1 METKELLRILTDV
14 NGVSGREGN
23 VADVAKEI
31 LSEYMDVKIDNMG
44 SVIGHRD
51 GKGKHILL
59 DAHIDQI
66 GLVVTA
72 IDDNGFLKVNSV
84 GGVDRRILTANRLT
98 VRGKEQLLGIVC
110 STPPHLAKG
119 DDSSVKE
126 ISEFFIDIGMNAEKA
141 REVVSVGDAVTYNQ
155 TFCELMNG
163 RVTNKSLDDRAGI
176 AVLLKA
182 VEYVKEEDCDAK
194 LSVLFS
200 VQEEVG
206 TRGAGAGA
214 YSLIPDEAI
223 AVDVSFAFA
232 PDIPKHKCGEIDGG
246 AMIGVSPILSTAM
259 TNELKR
265 IAKENNIPHSLEIMG
280 GETGTNADAI
290 TLTAHGIPTALIS
303 IPQRNMHT
311 PVELVSVSDVESCA
325 RLIADYIIENGG
337 SANA

>member
-1 METKELLRILTDV
+1 M
-14 NGVSGREGN
+14 
-23 VADVAKEI
+23 
-31 LSEYMDVKIDNMG
+31 
-44 SVIGHRD
+44 
-51 GKGKHILL
+51 
-59 DAHIDQI
+59 
-66 GLVVTA
+66 
-72 IDDNGFLKVNSV
+72 KVNSV

-98 VRGKEQLLGIVC
+98 VWGKEPLLGIVC

-126 ISEFFIDIGMNAEKA
+126 INEFFIDIGMSAEKA
-141 REVVSVGDAVTYNQ
+141 KEVVSVGDAVTYNQ
-155 TFCELMNG
+155 TLCELMNG

-182 VEYVKEEDCDAK
+182 VEYVSETDCDSK

-214 YSLIPDEAI
+214 FSLIPDEAI
-223 AVDVSFAFA
+223 AVDVSFASA

-246 AMIGVSPILSTAM
+246 AMIGISPILSTTM

-265 IAKENNIPHSLEIMG
+265 IAKQNNIPHSLEIMG

-290 TLTAHGIPTALIS
+290 TLTASGIPTALIS

-311 PVELVSVSDVESCA
+311 PVELVSVKDIESCA

-337 SANA
+337 SNNA

>member
-1 METKELLRILTDV
+1 METRELLKILTDV
-14 NGVSGREGN
+14 NGVSGREDN
-23 VADVAKEI
+23 VAHVAKEI
-31 LSEYMDVKIDNMG
+31 LSEYMDVKIDTIGNVLG
-44 SVIGHRD
+44 SRD

-66 GLVVTA
+66 GLVVTS
-72 IDDNGFLKVNSV
+72 IDDNGFIKVGSV

-98 VRGKEQLLGIVC
+98 VWGKEPLLGIVC

-119 DDSSVKE
+119 DDSKVKE
-126 ISEFFIDIGMNAEKA
+126 IGEIYIDIGMNADRA
-141 REVVSVGDAVTYNQ
+141 REMVSVGDSVTYNQ
-155 TFCELMNG
+155 TFAELMNG

-182 VEYVKEEDCDAK
+182 VEYVAQTDCDAR

-206 TRGAGAGA
+206 TRGAGVGA
-214 YSLIPDEAI
+214 FTTLPDEAI
-223 AVDVSFAFA
+223 AVDVSFALA
-232 PDIPKHKCGEIDGG
+232 PDLPKHKCGAIDGG
-246 AMIGVSPILSTAM
+246 AMIGISPILDMTM

-265 IAKENNIPHSLEIMG
+265 IAKQNEIPHLLEVMG

-311 PVELVSVSDVESCA
+311 PVELVSIKDVESCA

-337 SANA
+337 SKNA